1 MVFFIEGRVF
11 RIVWSLWRTFRLVW
25 EATSSEASLES
36 VLLILDT
43 LPWVGLLSEDEVED
57 EEHGEDVAHRHKR
70 GEAGHQFCADGHRA
84 GVKAK

>member
-25 EATSSEASLES
+25 EATSSVASMGS

-43 LPWVGLLSEDEVED
+43 LPWVGLSEDEVED
-57 EEHGEDVAHRHKR
+57 EEHGEDHERDVEVVPFAR
-70 GEAGHQFCADGHRA
+70 EELGHDGQQD
-84 GVKAK
+84 GGDG

>member
-25 EATSSEASLES
+25 EANSSVASMGS

-43 LPWVGLLSEDEVED
+43 LP
-57 EEHGEDVAHRHKR
+57 
-70 GEAGHQFCADGHRA
+70 
-84 GVKAK
+84 